1 MPDFGN
7 LRFSDTIC
15 CVDIGVL
22 VYFICLYVLSNLCIC
37 HTLKCSIRTK

>member
-22 VYFICLYVLSNLCIC
+22 VYFVCLCCLIYIFVIL
-37 HTLKCSIRTK
+37 